1 MMAVKTVTAA
11 TVYPAEANIPSICYL
26 VDTTSNDITIKLKEA
41 GKCIGQT
48 IFFKN
53 LVAANSMCVSAA
65 SGETIDG
72 SGSLGTTTIYDQ
84 LEIVA
89 GGTGVWHIVRNG
101 TFA

>member
-11 TVYPAEANIPSICYL
+11 TVYVAEQSIPSICYL
-26 VDTTSNDITIKLKEA
+26 VDTTDNDITVKLKKA
-41 GKCIGQT
+41 GECIGQT

-65 SGETIDG
+65 TGETIDG
-72 SGSLGTTTIYDQ
+72 SGSLSSTTQYDRI
-84 LEIVA
+84 EIVS
-89 GGTGVWHIVRNG
+89 GGTSTWHITRNG